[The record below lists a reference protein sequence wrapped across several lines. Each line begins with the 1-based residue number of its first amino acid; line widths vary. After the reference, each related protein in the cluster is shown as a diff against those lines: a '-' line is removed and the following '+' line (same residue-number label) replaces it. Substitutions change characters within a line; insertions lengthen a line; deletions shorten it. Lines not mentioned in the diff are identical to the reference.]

1 MKAFFKPNSVALIGA
16 SSREKSIGNQ
26 LLTNLT
32 SGSYE
37 GKIYPINPRYSK
49 LGELKCFSKISQI
62 RGDVDLAILALA
74 SGKLPTILEEC
85 GKKGVKAVVIIAA
98 GFWEIG
104 EDGIAIEKELL
115 EIAKKWG
122 IRVLGTHSIGL
133 SLPHIGLNAS
143 FLEGEIKSGNIA
155 FVSQSGALCNAILDW
170 SRRENIGFSAF
181 VSLGAMSD
189 VSWADIL
196 TELGEDYRTQAI
208 LIYMESI
215 GDARAFISAARE
227 VAFSKPIIAMKAGET
242 GEGASAAMLHNNTI
256 SGNHEIL
263 DAAFRRCGV
272 LGVDRIAELFFM
284 ASVLSKQPISKGKK
298 LAILSNAA
306 GPAILATD
314 TLIKGD
320 GELATLS
327 EVSIEELK
335 KKKLSNRWNITNPL
349 DIQYQSTP
357 TDFEEVTELLMR
369 DQENDAVL
377 VIITPQLHC
386 PAEEVA
392 QRLVRFKKI
401 TSKPLIVSILG
412 GMSFDNS
419 RDILNEAGIPV
430 LLFPDAA
437 VRVFNYMWR
446 YAYNIKGLYETP
458 RPPEIFLQ
466 NRPPR
471 LEMQEQLQTIHSAG
485 RTLLSK
491 WEVERVMEAYG
502 LPTTHSELVHS
513 PEEAV
518 EVATKIKFPVVLK
531 LNTSAL
537 KEVSSIGGIKLALK
551 TKKQVLNAYE
561 KIRLNA
567 INNLGETAI
576 WGILVQKMHQ
586 YTDLDLAATS
596 HTDEFFGPTIRFGSS
611 GRVVRLYKDYA
622 VGLPTLNT
630 TLAHRMMEQT
640 KIYQALQKNYGIE
653 KEILERIEQF
663 LVQFSHLIAE
673 QPLIKEV
680 DINPLAVSA
689 NDLVILDAK
698 ITLHNSEESKSIPP
712 LAIRPYPYEYEEI
725 WDLKDDYTVFVRP
738 IRPDDEPLAVDFHK
752 NLSDESVYFR
762 YFYSASFNYRVSH
775 KRLAKICFVDYE
787 REIAVV
793 VLSKTQPQELLAV
806 GRIIKLN
813 TASSDKTE
821 AEFALSVIDG
831 MQGLGMGSRLM
842 DFLIRIAKNEGIGA
856 LMADILPENKA
867 MKQVCLKFGFEVY
880 FDEVESILKARLEV

>member
-1 MKAFFKPNSVALIGA
+1 
-16 SSREKSIGNQ
+16 
-26 LLTNLT
+26 
-32 SGSYE
+32 
-37 GKIYPINPRYSK
+37 
-49 LGELKCFSKISQI
+49 
-62 RGDVDLAILALA
+62 
-74 SGKLPTILEEC
+74 
-85 GKKGVKAVVIIAA
+85 
-98 GFWEIG
+98 
-104 EDGIAIEKELL
+104 
-115 EIAKKWG
+115 
-122 IRVLGTHSIGL
+122 
-133 SLPHIGLNAS
+133 
-143 FLEGEIKSGNIA
+143 
-155 FVSQSGALCNAILDW
+155 
-170 SRRENIGFSAF
+170 
-181 VSLGAMSD
+181 
-189 VSWADIL
+189 
-196 TELGEDYRTQAI
+196 
-208 LIYMESI
+208 
-215 GDARAFISAARE
+215 
-227 VAFSKPIIAMKAGET
+227 
-242 GEGASAAMLHNNTI
+242 
-256 SGNHEIL
+256 
-263 DAAFRRCGV
+263 
-272 LGVDRIAELFFM
+272 
-284 ASVLSKQPISKGKK
+284 
-298 LAILSNAA
+298 
-306 GPAILATD
+306 
-314 TLIKGD
+314 
-320 GELATLS
+320 
-327 EVSIEELK
+327 
-335 KKKLSNRWNITNPL
+335 
-349 DIQYQSTP
+349 
-357 TDFEEVTELLMR
+357 
-369 DQENDAVL
+369 
-377 VIITPQLHC
+377 
-386 PAEEVA
+386 
-392 QRLVRFKKI
+392 
-401 TSKPLIVSILG
+401 
-412 GMSFDNS
+412 
-419 RDILNEAGIPV
+419 
-430 LLFPDAA
+430 
-437 VRVFNYMWR
+437 
-446 YAYNIKGLYETP
+446 
-458 RPPEIFLQ
+458 
-466 NRPPR
+466 
-471 LEMQEQLQTIHSAG
+471 
-485 RTLLSK
+485 
-491 WEVERVMEAYG
+491 
-502 LPTTHSELVHS
+502 
-513 PEEAV
+513 
-518 EVATKIKFPVVLK
+518 
-531 LNTSAL
+531 
-537 KEVSSIGGIKLALK
+537 
-551 TKKQVLNAYE
+551 
-561 KIRLNA
+561 
-567 INNLGETAI
+567 
-576 WGILVQKMHQ
+576 
-586 YTDLDLAATS
+586 LAATS